1 MTMLNPFSKVQSALQ
16 NTIEL
21 ANQLVQRGVSG
32 TRERFTR
39 KSFLKVEYIPLKK
52 LKVDSK
58 YQRLINTNFVK
69 KAKKFKPKLVKPLSV
84 FLRPDGDYVVV
95 DGQHTCM
102 LAATYVEDPSDFEM
116 QCQVQ
121 VHPRHFTIE
130 QCLEAE
136 AKYFKDFNSSR
147 TNMSAVALLRADLAQ
162 GKEYAQLA
170 EQNFKRLGVH
180 VELIG
185 ADDDGANGVIGYRGL
200 KDAISKYGVLYTGR
214 AIDFYKKQNANT
226 AFPYWNKLDG
236 SMILGLT
243 ALFHFLDIKGVAQKG
258 DDLTEYMV
266 NYLCKKTVKEI
277 TLKTAGILQDILIV
291 ERILDWYNTLADVT
305 DYIKIGT
312 DKKNSLFDQWKKD
325 PVHNKTNKGQAV
337 TNVVDDETDPESVE
351 E

>member
-39 KSFLKVEYIPLKK
+39 KSFIKVEYIPLKK

-185 ADDDGANGVIGYRGL
+185 ADDDGANGVTGYRGL
-200 KDAISKYGVLYTGR
+200 KDAIGKYGIIYTGR
-214 AIDFYKKQNANT
+214 AIDFYKRQNADT
-226 AFPYWNKLDG
+226 KFPLWKTLDG

-243 ALFHFLDIKGVAQKG
+243 ALFHFLDIKGVARKG
-258 DDLTEYMV
+258 DDLTNYMV

-277 TLKTAGILQDILIV
+277 THKTAGMLQDILIV
-291 ERILDWYNTLADVT
+291 ERILGWYNTLADVT

-312 DKKNSLFDQWKKD
+312 DKDNSLFNQWKND
-325 PVHNKTNKGQAV
+325 PVHNKTKKGQVV